1 MPLSTSSHPSS
12 NTLFSTPSQTGAAAA
27 RDAVRADVRPLAGA
41 EREATVGGSRAF
53 GQLFDRV
60 FAVNQGQ
67 RLAAHDERDAPVP
80 RASGS
85 RANPLPERRRDWRDA
100 ASAST
105 TPPRSTALA
114 VRDDAAETRP
124 PPPPPPPPS
133 THARHSQTSEPP
145 PPTESNGA
153 KDNAPTA
160 KAPTQ
165 KDPME
170 ASPTEDQAGAGEAIE
185 DTENIAATAVEVLG
199 ATWLMGAA
207 TARTAGDLQAVPLAG
222 GMQVIAPT
230 QGPDAASLMA
240 FATAQGMSPEAVKL
254 LMGQQT
260 APKPG
265 FATGASDPSGLT
277 GGGVA
282 THAGPQSS
290 AQLLANILD
299 ARALSGAGPGSPP
312 TDTPNT
318 TPTLLGVAAPPTQA
332 MPTATAMP
340 MPMLTELAMT
350 GSLAQAHTLA
360 LSGVTDDDIDTLLT
374 SNKLGGF
381 EGLGAE
387 RTGLAVP
394 RASLPNGVA
403 LPGDTLS
410 ATITQR
416 NALYESIAQRLG
428 EALGARIQGQIAKGQ
443 WTMQLTLK
451 PASLGT
457 IDVDLQMRNG
467 ELEARF
473 VSANPLTRDL
483 LQDSMQRL
491 KDQMAQAGTDVA
503 KVVVDSGSGQP
514 NHGKPTPHAPDAGR
528 AAMSPG
534 TTEAGDLSIPDR
546 VGENSGEDG
555 SLNILV

>member
-12 NTLFSTPSQTGAAAA
+12 NTLFTTPSQTGAAAA
-27 RDAVRADVRPLAGA
+27 RDAVRADFRPLAGA

-85 RANPLPERRRDWRDA
+85 RANPLPERRGDWSDA

-105 TPPRSTALA
+105 TPPRSTAPA

-124 PPPPPPPPS
+124 PPS
-133 THARHSQTSEPP
+133 THAGHSQTSEPP

-153 KDNAPTA
+153 GDNAPTA
-160 KAPTQ
+160 KAATQ
-165 KDPME
+165 KDPIE
-170 ASPTEDQAGAGEAIE
+170 ASPTEDQAGAGDAIE

-282 THAGPQSS
+282 AYAGPQSS

-318 TPTLLGVAAPPTQA
+318 TPTLLGVAAPPTQ
-332 MPTATAMP
+332 T
-340 MPMLTELAMT
+340 MLTELAMT

-514 NHGKPTPHAPDAGR
+514 NHGKPTPHAPDTGR
-528 AAMSPG
+528 AAMSSG
-534 TTEAGDLSIPDR
+534 TAEAGDLSIPDR

>member
-27 RDAVRADVRPLAGA
+27 RDAVRADVRPLAGT

-85 RANPLPERRRDWRDA
+85 RANPLPERRGDWRDA

-114 VRDDAAETRP
+114 VRDDAAETR
-124 PPPPPPPPS
+124 PPPPPPPS

-199 ATWLMGAA
+199 AAWLMGAA

-277 GGGVA
+277 GGGVG

-318 TPTLLGVAAPPTQA
+318 QA
-332 MPTATAMP
+332 LPTATAMP
-340 MPMLTELAMT
+340 MLTAMAMT

>member
-1 MPLSTSSHPSS
+1 MPLSTSSQPSS
-12 NTLFSTPSQTGAAAA
+12 NTLFTTPSQTGAAAA
-27 RDAVRADVRPLAGA
+27 RDAVRADFRPLVGA
-41 EREATVGGSRAF
+41 EREATVGGNRAF

-80 RASGS
+80 GASDS
-85 RANPLPERRRDWRDA
+85 RANPLPERRGDWR
-100 ASAST
+100 
-105 TPPRSTALA
+105 
-114 VRDDAAETRP
+114 DAAETRP
-124 PPPPPPPPS
+124 PPPPS
-133 THARHSQTSEPP
+133 THARPSQTNEPP
-145 PPTESNGA
+145 SPTESNGA
-153 KDNAPTA
+153 GDNAPTA

-165 KDPME
+165 KDPIE
-170 ASPTEDQAGAGEAIE
+170 ASPTEDQAGAGDAIE

-318 TPTLLGVAAPPTQA
+318 TPTLLGVAAPPTQ
-332 MPTATAMP
+332 T
-340 MPMLTELAMT
+340 MLTELAMT

-387 RTGLAVP
+387 RTGLAVA

-514 NHGKPTPHAPDAGR
+514 NHGKPTPHAPR
-528 AAMSPG
+528 AAMSSG
-534 TTEAGDLSIPDR
+534 TAEAGDLSIPDR

>member
-27 RDAVRADVRPLAGA
+27 RDAVRADFRPLVGA
-41 EREATVGGSRAF
+41 EREATVGGNRAF

-85 RANPLPERRRDWRDA
+85 RANPLPERRGDWRDA

-105 TPPRSTALA
+105 TPSHSTARA
-114 VRDDAAETRP
+114 VRDDTAETR
-124 PPPPPPPPS
+124 PPPPPS
-133 THARHSQTSEPP
+133 THARPSQTNEPP
-145 PPTESNGA
+145 SPTESNGA
-153 KDNAPTA
+153 GDNAPTA

-165 KDPME
+165 KDPIE
-170 ASPTEDQAGAGEAIE
+170 ASPTEDQAGAGDAIE

-299 ARALSGAGPGSPP
+299 ARALSGAGPGSSP
-312 TDTPNT
+312 TDTPST

-332 MPTATAMP
+332 MPMLTAM
-340 MPMLTELAMT
+340 AMT
-350 GSLAQAHTLA
+350 GSLTQAHTLA

-514 NHGKPTPHAPDAGR
+514 NHGKPTPHAPR
-528 AAMSPG
+528 AAMSSG
-534 TTEAGDLSIPDR
+534 TAEAGDLSIPDR

>member
-80 RASGS
+80 RAAGS
-85 RANPLPERRRDWRDA
+85 RANPLPERRGDGRDA

-105 TPPRSTALA
+105 TPPRSTTPA
-114 VRDDAAETRP
+114 VRNDAAETRP
-124 PPPPPPPPS
+124 PPPPPPRPS

-170 ASPTEDQAGAGEAIE
+170 ASPTEDQAGAGDTIE

-299 ARALSGAGPGSPP
+299 ARALSGAGSGSPP

-332 MPTATAMP
+332 LPTAM
-340 MPMLTELAMT
+340 AMT

-360 LSGVTDDDIDTLLT
+360 LSGVTEDDIDTLLT
-374 SNKLGGF
+374 SKKLGGF

-503 KVVVDSGSGQP
+503 RVVVDSGSGQP

-528 AAMSPG
+528 AAMSSG
-534 TTEAGDLSIPDR
+534 TAEAGDLSIPDR

>member
-27 RDAVRADVRPLAGA
+27 RDAVRADLRPLAGA

-85 RANPLPERRRDWRDA
+85 RANPLPERRGDGRDA

-105 TPPRSTALA
+105 TPPRSTTPA
-114 VRDDAAETRP
+114 VRNDTAETR
-124 PPPPPPPPS
+124 PPPPPS

-145 PPTESNGA
+145 PSTDSNGA
-153 KDNAPTA
+153 KDNAPAA
-160 KAPTQ
+160 KAPMQ

-170 ASPTEDQAGAGEAIE
+170 ASPTEDQAGAGDAIE

-332 MPTATAMP
+332 LPTAM
-340 MPMLTELAMT
+340 AMT

-374 SNKLGGF
+374 SKKLGGF

>member
-1 MPLSTSSHPSS
+1 
-12 NTLFSTPSQTGAAAA
+12 
-27 RDAVRADVRPLAGA
+27 
-41 EREATVGGSRAF
+41 
-53 GQLFDRV
+53 
-60 FAVNQGQ
+60 
-67 RLAAHDERDAPVP
+67 
-80 RASGS
+80 
-85 RANPLPERRRDWRDA
+85 
-100 ASAST
+100 
-105 TPPRSTALA
+105 
-114 VRDDAAETRP
+114 
-124 PPPPPPPPS
+124 
-133 THARHSQTSEPP
+133 
-145 PPTESNGA
+145 
-153 KDNAPTA
+153 
-160 KAPTQ
+160 
-165 KDPME
+165 ME
-170 ASPTEDQAGAGEAIE
+170 ASPTEDQAGAGDTIE

>member
-1 MPLSTSSHPSS
+1 M
-12 NTLFSTPSQTGAAAA
+12 
-27 RDAVRADVRPLAGA
+27 
-41 EREATVGGSRAF
+41 
-53 GQLFDRV
+53 
-60 FAVNQGQ
+60 
-67 RLAAHDERDAPVP
+67 
-80 RASGS
+80 
-85 RANPLPERRRDWRDA
+85 
-100 ASAST
+100 
-105 TPPRSTALA
+105 
-114 VRDDAAETRP
+114 
-124 PPPPPPPPS
+124 
-133 THARHSQTSEPP
+133 
-145 PPTESNGA
+145 
-153 KDNAPTA
+153 
-160 KAPTQ
+160 Q

-170 ASPTEDQAGAGEAIE
+170 ASPTEDQAGAGDAIE

-332 MPTATAMP
+332 LPTAM
-340 MPMLTELAMT
+340 AMT

>member
-1 MPLSTSSHPSS
+1 MPLSTSSQPSS
-12 NTLFSTPSQTGAAAA
+12 NTLFTPPSQTGAAAA
-27 RDAVRADVRPLAGA
+27 RDAVRADFRPLVGA
-41 EREATVGGSRAF
+41 EREATVGGNRAF

-80 RASGS
+80 RASDS
-85 RANPLPERRRDWRDA
+85 RANPLPERRGDWRDA

-105 TPPRSTALA
+105 IPPRSTALA

-124 PPPPPPPPS
+124 PPPPS
-133 THARHSQTSEPP
+133 THARPSQTNEPP
-145 PPTESNGA
+145 SPTESNGTG
-153 KDNAPTA
+153 DNAPTA

-165 KDPME
+165 KDPIE
-170 ASPTEDQAGAGEAIE
+170 ASPTEDQAGAGNAIE
-185 DTENIAATAVEVLG
+185 DIENIAATAVEVLG

-318 TPTLLGVAAPPTQA
+318 TPTLLGVAAPPTQ
-332 MPTATAMP
+332 T
-340 MPMLTELAMT
+340 MLTELAMT

-514 NHGKPTPHAPDAGR
+514 NHGKPTPHAQDAGR
-528 AAMSPG
+528 AAMSSG